1 MQNIIIII
9 LAVFLII
16 VAKPNINESFIKLK
30 KPLENIIPSN
40 LEGRISELEKNYSA
54 FNEKLSFITINN
66 GEFTISSTLRVTGDI
81 NFVGDKGTLTIYNGY
96 AVLKNNTNG
105 CTIGIQNDSNPL
117 SQCPWGLNW
126 AGNRGWCDKRIKY
139 NIQNANS
146 NELLN
151 KINMLPLQN
160 YNFIDKKYYEGKTV
174 YGLIAQD
181 VKKILPEAVTIIK
194 EYIPNINKIA
204 SFYEMNNKII
214 LEVSNN
220 TKTNDNIKLII
231 NEMPFYTKVINST
244 YNSITVDKWPN
255 YNDSDNVLVYG
266 IMIDDFHT
274 LNQSYLGVLSLGGI
288 QELSKQMTYLYE
300 ENKKLKD
307 KLEYLLNKY

>member
-1 MQNIIIII
+1 MGKMETSGDNDY
-9 LAVFLII
+9 LCNARGC
-16 VAKPNINESFIKLK
+16 ANNY
-30 KPLENIIPSN
+30 NR
-40 LEGRISELEKNYSA
+40 LEGT
-54 FNEKLSFITINN
+54 TINHGDLWYYGSGGGSNTDGNIWRLN
-66 GEFTISSTLRVTGDI
+66 GI
-81 NFVGDKGTLTIYNGY
+81 
-96 AVLKNNTNG
+96 
-105 CTIGIQNDSNPL
+105 
-117 SQCPWGLNW
+117 
-126 AGNRGWCDKRIKY
+126 CDRRIKY

-151 KINMLPLQN
+151 KINSLPLQN
-160 YNFIDKKYYEGKTV
+160 YNFIDKKYYEGRTV

-220 TKTNDNIKLII
+220 TKIDDNIKLII
-231 NEMPFYTKVINST
+231 NEMPFYTKVIDKT
-244 YNSITVDKWPN
+244 YNSIIVEKLSN

-288 QELSKQMTYLYE
+288 QELSKQMSYLYE